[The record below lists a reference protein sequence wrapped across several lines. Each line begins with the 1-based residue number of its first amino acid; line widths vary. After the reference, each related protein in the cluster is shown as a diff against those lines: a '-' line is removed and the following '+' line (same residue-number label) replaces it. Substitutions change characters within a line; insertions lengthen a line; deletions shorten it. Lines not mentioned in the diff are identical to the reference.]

1 MGIRNHTNCVATIAG
16 VSSGLMTMLRSDF
29 DSVNN
34 HPLTIDFD
42 VNLLAMN
49 KCRSCDSAKACA
61 DRVIAIMKALSLC
74 GCVCA
79 PIADPEHRHHTK
91 RDTIHR
97 RKDKLFHH
105 FDSMLAR
112 YELVQIENR
121 INDANM

>member
-1 MGIRNHTNCVATIAG
+1 MGIKNHTNCVATIAG

-42 VNLLAMN
+42 ANLLAMN

-74 GCVCA
+74 GCVCT
-79 PIADPEHRHHTK
+79 PIADLEHRHCTK
-91 RDTIHR
+91 RDSIHR
-97 RKDKLFHH
+97 RTDKLFHY
-105 FDSMLAR
+105 FDSTHKTHDMKTI
-112 YELVQIENR
+112 VI
-121 INDANM
+121 